1 MLHASTRK
9 LADTYLDTLIA
20 EHHIGTHFI
29 TRLEPE
35 TKEFSIKL
43 VRELIKSTIY
53 SHSEPRLFVL
63 YDFDSASIEAQ
74 NALLKTLEEHQAKDL
89 FVMHVSQPYRLL
101 PTIVSRSKLISLD
114 MIAPTKTEPDT
125 RIAKALESLTPPL
138 NHPVFQVQQYENPL
152 EPFDLLTGY
161 LRTRYEHSNRV
172 PQVLK
177 EAVLARNRV
186 RDNNLNAQYALDR
199 LLIFIYKKD

>member
-1 MLHASTRK
+1 MLHASSRT
-9 LADTYLDTLIA
+9 LADSYIDTIIT
-20 EHHIGTHFI
+20 EHTIGSHFI

-35 TKEFSIKL
+35 GKEFSIKL

-101 PTIVSRSKLISLD
+101 PTIVSRSKLITLD
-114 MIAPTKTEPDT
+114 SKTQKKSETDP
-125 RIAKALESLTPPL
+125 RIEQALQSPTPPL

-161 LRTRYEHSNRV
+161 LRTRYEQSKRA
-172 PQVLK
+172 PLVLR
-177 EAVLARNRV
+177 EAIVARNRV
-186 RDNNLNAQYALDR
+186 RENNLNAQYALDR